1 MNSADN
7 RDEPLTR
14 VTSRDLFEKEP
25 ATSAHV
31 RLCAQV
37 VARAKRI
44 MNVSRFI
51 AVEEQRAE

>member
-14 VTSRDLFEKEP
+14 VTSRDLFEKP